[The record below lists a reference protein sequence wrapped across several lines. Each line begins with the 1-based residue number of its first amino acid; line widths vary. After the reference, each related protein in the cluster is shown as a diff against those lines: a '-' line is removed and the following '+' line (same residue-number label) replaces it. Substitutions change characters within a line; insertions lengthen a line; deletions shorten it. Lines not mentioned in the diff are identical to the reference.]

1 MGAQPRLVMK
11 RRSLEDLTP
20 AFAVRFGMRLP
31 CVIGIVVAFSLWV
44 GAGVAAP
51 SDTVP
56 AVAGPDSRASVLT
69 AEQVIQ
75 ILDDTVDWYRTLGT
89 QQQNATQPSDLLILF
104 ANRQTAD
111 QVVGLAL
118 ELARA
123 NAELLSSEATAG
135 QSASDTSSPQSLSQ
149 QQSQL
154 DAQRASIEVEITG
167 LKESRSSGKSKQDI
181 SPKLTELQGELAMLA
196 ARRNLLDTMTAFTD
210 QNSPKQ
216 ASVSALKAHIDAI
229 AATLPTLNAA
239 SGSTTVTNA
248 AQSSAAPTAIPSGNE
263 MKTSE
268 ARAGIWDLGV
278 TAVNLHR
285 KIKSIDLVD
294 QHTASLAKT
303 FLKVS
308 DLPLKQLKAYSA
320 RSDALAAQ
328 ADKANGAALVALRGE
343 FDTLAWLF
351 KQTSAI
357 LLPLSKEQVLLTQY
371 RHNLGSWREATQRQ
385 YYEALRALGVR
396 LAILAGIL
404 AAVFVLAEIWRRA
417 VDRYAHEARRRYQLL
432 LIRKIVMWTAVIA
445 IVGLSFATEISAF
458 ATFAGLLTAGVAV
471 AMQSVLVSIVGYFFL
486 IGKYGIRVGDRIQIG
501 TVVGEV
507 IDIGLVRMHL
517 MELHSD
523 GPLGPTGRVVAF
535 ANLIVFQASG
545 GLFKQIPGVNLSWH
559 ESTVVLPAVSDYSV
573 LKTKLLTAIS
583 RVVEEYR
590 DEFVRQANAIKEST
604 ASISVDDTLPQVQ
617 MRLVGGRMEALI
629 RYPVSLKH
637 ATEID
642 ERVSEAVL
650 KVLAASGDSSSRQ

>member
-1 MGAQPRLVMK
+1 
-11 RRSLEDLTP
+11 
-20 AFAVRFGMRLP
+20 MRLQ
-31 CVIGIVVAFSLWV
+31 CVVQTVVAFSLLV
-44 GAGVAAP
+44 GACLAAP
-51 SDTVP
+51 SGT
-56 AVAGPDSRASVLT
+56 ASSAGGPDSRVSVLS

-75 ILDDTVDWYRTLGT
+75 ILDETVDWYRTLGT

-111 QVVGLAL
+111 QVVDLAI

-123 NAELLSSEATAG
+123 NAELLSSEANAG
-135 QSASDTSSPQSLSQ
+135 QNAADASSSPSLNQ

-154 DAQRASIEVEITG
+154 DAQRASIEAEIAG
-167 LKESRSSGKSKQDI
+167 LKESRVAANGKHDVSA
-181 SPKLTELQGELAMLA
+181 KLIELQGELAMVA
-196 ARRNLLDTMTAFTD
+196 ARRNLLDTMTEFTG
-210 QNSPKQ
+210 QNGPKQ
-216 ASVSALKAHIDAI
+216 AGVAALKAHINAI
-229 AATLPTLNAA
+229 AATLPTL
-239 SGSTTVTNA
+239 
-248 AQSSAAPTAIPSGNE
+248 SATADPTASKTASRGASAPAGTPSNLNE
-263 MKTSE
+263 LKTPV
-268 ARAGIWDLGV
+268 ARSGIWDLGV
-278 TAVNLHR
+278 TAADLR
-285 KIKSIDLVD
+285 KKIKSIDLVD
-294 QHTASLAKT
+294 QHTASLAST
-303 FLKVS
+303 FLQVS
-308 DLPLKQLKAYSA
+308 DLPLRQLKTYSA

-328 ADKANGAALVALRGE
+328 ADRANGSALIALRSE

-357 LLPLSKEQVLLTQY
+357 LLPLSEEQVLLAQY
-371 RHNLGSWREATQRQ
+371 RHNLRNWREATQRQ
-385 YYEALRALGVR
+385 FAEALSALGIRV
-396 LAILAGIL
+396 GIL
-404 AAVFVLAEIWRRA
+404 ALILTTLFVLAEVWRRA
-417 VDRYAHEARRRYQLL
+417 VLRYAHEVRRRYQLL
-432 LIRKIVMWTAVIA
+432 LIRKIVVWSAVIA
-445 IVGLSFATEISAF
+445 IVGLSFATEISTF

-517 MELHSD
+517 MELHTN

-559 ESTVVLPAVSDYSV
+559 ESSLILPVVSDYSI
-573 LKTKLLTAIS
+573 LKDKLLTAIS
-583 RVVEEYR
+583 RVVEVYR
-590 DEFVRQANAIKEST
+590 DEFVRQTNAIKETT
-604 ASISVDDTLPQVQ
+604 ASISVDETLPQVQ
-617 MRLVGGRMEALI
+617 MHIAGGRMEALI

-650 KVLAASGDSSSRQ
+650 KVLATSSDIPSAH

>member
-1 MGAQPRLVMK
+1 
-11 RRSLEDLTP
+11 
-20 AFAVRFGMRLP
+20 MRLP
-31 CVIGIVVAFSLWV
+31 WVIGTIAAFSLCV

-51 SDTVP
+51 TDAAP
-56 AVAGPDSRASVLT
+56 APPSRASVLT

-75 ILDDTVDWYRTLGT
+75 ILDETVDWYRTLGT

-104 ANRQTAD
+104 ANRQMAD
-111 QVVGLAL
+111 QVVSLAI

-123 NAELLSSEATAG
+123 NAELLSSEASAG
-135 QSASDTSSPQSLSQ
+135 ESASDASSPQSLSQ

-154 DAQRASIEVEITG
+154 DAQRASIEAEIAG
-167 LKESRSSGKSKQDI
+167 LKESRSTAKSKQDV
-181 SPKLTELQGELAMLA
+181 SAKLTELQGELAMLA

-216 ASVSALKAHIDAI
+216 ASVNALKAHIDAI
-229 AATLPTLNAA
+229 AATLPTLSVA
-239 SGSTTVTNA
+239 SGSTAVSGAVQT
-248 AQSSAAPTAIPSGNE
+248 SAVPTAAASGNE
-263 MKTSE
+263 MKTAATRS
-268 ARAGIWDLGV
+268 GIWDLGV

-285 KIKSIDLVD
+285 KIKSIDVVD
-294 QHTASLAKT
+294 QNTASLAKT
-303 FLKVS
+303 FLEVS
-308 DLPLKQLKAYSA
+308 DLPLRQLKAYSA

-328 ADKANGAALVALRGE
+328 ADKSNGAALVALRGE

-357 LLPLSKEQVLLTQY
+357 LLPLSKEQVLLAQY
-371 RHNLGSWREATQRQ
+371 QHNLGSWREATQRQ

-404 AAVFVLAEIWRRA
+404 TAVFVLAEIWRRA

-545 GLFKQIPGVNLSWH
+545 GLFKQIPGVNVSWH
-559 ESTVVLPAVSDYSV
+559 ESTVVLPDVSDYSA

-590 DEFVRQANAIKEST
+590 DEFVRQANAIKQST
-604 ASISVDDTLPQVQ
+604 ASISTNDTQPQVQ
-617 MRLVGGRMEALI
+617 MRLVSGRMEALI
-629 RYPVSLKH
+629 RYPVNLKH
-637 ATEID
+637 AAEID
-642 ERVSEAVL
+642 EQVSEAVL
-650 KVLAASGDSSSRQ
+650 KVLAAASGDSSSA